1 MKLVIVPAAA
11 VLWVGLTQLVL
22 AVPAGKAREKRPAA
36 LEQKM
41 VGVWKGQGGCDGR
54 LVFRANGTYE
64 LTGYGP
70 GGNNSKGTW
79 KVRWDELPPTLV
91 LTCTIK
97 GKSMEVKLIKLEDR
111 NLVVKYANPNGG
123 PSGHYKREKK

>member
-11 VLWVGLTQLVL
+11 VLWVGLAQLVL

-54 LVFRANGTYE
+54 LAFRTNGTYE

-70 GGNNSKGTW
+70 GGDNRKGTW

-91 LTCTIK
+91 LTCTK

-111 NLVVKYANPNGG
+111 NLVVKYANPNGS